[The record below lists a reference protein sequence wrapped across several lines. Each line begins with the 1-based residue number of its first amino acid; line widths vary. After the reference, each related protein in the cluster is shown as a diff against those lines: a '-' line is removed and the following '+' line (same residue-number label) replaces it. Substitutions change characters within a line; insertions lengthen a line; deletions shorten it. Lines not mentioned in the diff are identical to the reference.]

1 MLLFLLE
8 MNKFERVL
16 LNFGPLV
23 FSTCFH
29 IAATTERYEDCAEMK
44 QIAEKYDIDLGTSIE
59 DWQVEFWRRGLSGET
74 ATNNTPAYLAEA
86 LGQIGYL
93 RLS

>member
-1 MLLFLLE
+1 

-29 IAATTERYEDCAEMK
+29 LAVSTERYEDCAEMK
-44 QIAEKYDIDLGTSIE
+44 QIAERHNIDLDTSIE
-59 DWQVEFWRRGLSGET
+59 DWQVEFWRRGQPGET
-74 ATNNTPAYLAEA
+74 AISNAPVYLAEA
-86 LGQIGYL
+86 LELIGY

>member
-1 MLLFLLE
+1 

-23 FSTCFH
+23 LSTCFH
-29 IAATTERYEDCAEMK
+29 IAVSTERYEDCAEMK
-44 QIAEKYDIDLGTSIE
+44 RIAERYDIDLGTSIE
-59 DWQVEFWRRGLSGET
+59 DWQMEFWKRGLSGET
-74 ATNNTPAYLAEA
+74 AISNAPVYLAEA